1 MSLLMQ
7 GPFREDF
14 TRISTRFYV
23 KDLYRIM
30 QGPVREEVSWIS
42 TEPMYARI
50 YNENAADP

>member
-42 TEPMYARI
+42 TEAVYARI